1 MQIILAPI
9 LFAVIKGFSMLLT
22 WIATVIAAHRTEKK
36 FPSVKEDLRQPTG
49 NIDEAQRFI
58 SGPGG
63 ACLRYFAYRQAGW
76 RFAITAGLIDG
87 GLLLFFI
94 ASQLPDLI
102 FPLGLMMLMFSFIE
116 FMIYHS
122 TVKALKQFNRSYIPV
137 NELQDTVDAVT
148 KARRSLAAALSIPR
162 WHWLLLTGIA
172 GAVAVAL
179 IGLQVRY
186 CFIPIE
192 VAPGI
197 REVRGYQYRMMEDGC
212 AELVGYQ
219 GLWTRIRMPDTLG
232 GAPVTAIGEN
242 AFDDPSGDYHIFG
255 RKKLESIR
263 LPAGLKRIGAKAF
276 SGSWQVKQITIPN
289 SVSFIGDGAFS
300 GSAIRDLTLP
310 MSLMTV
316 GEDPFKGVY
325 VHVPEGHPVFHVREG
340 ALLNHIN
347 GTLVHIDPNCLDNRT
362 EYAVPEG
369 TLRIGGGVFASQYK
383 LERVI
388 LPEGLREIGP
398 RAFKSCDNL
407 TGIILPDS
415 VEMIGEEAFR
425 SCNGLTEI
433 RLPARVTAVPKQAFW
448 YCNHLETVILPDGL
462 TAIGEEAFSN
472 CEALTEISLPDS
484 VTSIGRE
491 AFRSCDNLRQI
502 VLPSGLKEIGENAFA
517 YTGIRELTVPSGVRE
532 IKKRVFGGMN
542 VTSVTFSEG
551 VLRIRASAF
560 TGSWYIERLVLPA
573 SLVAIEHD
581 AFTFFNSPPLC
592 IVPRGS
598 YAEAWARGIGC
609 KIEYSEE

>member
-9 LFAVIKGFSMLLT
+9 LFLIIKGFSMLLT

-36 FPSVKEDLRQPTG
+36 FPSVMEDLRQPTG

-94 ASQLPDLI
+94 ASQLTEII
-102 FPLGLMMLMFSFIE
+102 FPVGLMMVMFSFIE

-122 TVKALKQFNRSYIPV
+122 TVKALKHFNRSYIPV

-148 KARRSLAAALSIPR
+148 KARRSLTAALSIPR
-162 WHWLLLTGIA
+162 GHWLLLTGIA
-172 GAVAVAL
+172 GAVAVAM

-197 REVRGYQYRMMEDGC
+197 REVRGYQYRMMEDGG

-219 GLWTRIRMPDTLG
+219 GLWTRIRVPDTLG

-242 AFDDPSGDYHIFG
+242 AFDDPSGDYHIIG
-255 RKKLESIR
+255 RKELESIR

-276 SGSWQVKQITIPN
+276 SRSWKVKQITIPN
-289 SVSFIGDGAFS
+289 SVTFIGDGAFS

-316 GEDPFKGVY
+316 GDDPFKGVY
-325 VHVPEGHPVFHVREG
+325 VHVPEGHPYFCMQDG
-340 ALLNHIN
+340 ALLNRAD
-347 GTLVHIDPNCLDNRT
+347 GTLVHIEPDSMKGMT
-362 EYAVPEG
+362 EYTVPEG
-369 TLRIGGGVFASQYK
+369 VLRIGGGVFASQYK

-398 RAFKSCDNL
+398 RAFKSCDDL

-415 VEMIGEEAFR
+415 VEVIGEEAFG
-425 SCNGLTEI
+425 SCDGLTEI
-433 RLPARVTAVPKQAFW
+433 RLPARVTAVPKQAFC
-448 YCNHLETVILPDGL
+448 YCDHLEKVILPEGL
-462 TAIGEEAFSN
+462 TAIGEKAFVS
-472 CEALTEISLPDS
+472 CEALTEIH
-484 VTSIGRE
+484 
-491 AFRSCDNLRQI
+491 
-502 VLPSGLKEIGENAFA
+502 LPSGLKEIGTNAFEFS
-517 YTGIRELTVPSGVRE
+517 GIREITVPSGIRE
-532 IKKRVFGGMN
+532 IKNNAFAHMN
-542 VTSVTFSEG
+542 ELTGVTVSEG
-551 VLRIRASAF
+551 VLRIRKSAF
-560 TGSWYIERLVLPA
+560 NSSWNIQRLVLPA
-573 SLVAIEHD
+573 SLVEIEPGAITL
-581 AFTFFNSPPLC
+581 FGQPPLC
-592 IVPRGS
+592 VVPRGS
-598 YAEAWARGIGC
+598 YAEAWARGNGC
-609 KIEYSEE
+609 RIEYSEE